1 MNQIPQAGEIY
12 QHFKGKL
19 YRIVALA
26 THTETGEQLVIY
38 QALYGEFQVFAR
50 PLSMFLEKVDA
61 KKYPDAAGKDRFM
74 RIPMAEAAA
83 VPQPVPAPSENP
95 GEPRPAAMSS
105 ENPVEPRPAAASS
118 ESPVEPQPDP
128 GLLAFLDADSYEEKL
143 EVFAS
148 LEGKVD
154 LHMLNAIAASLDL
167 ELSEGSLE
175 EQYDTLKSCL
185 MTLERYECNRLR

>member
-19 YRIVALA
+19 YRIVTLA

-95 GEPRPAAMSS
+95 VEPRPAAMPS

-128 GLLAFLDADSYEEKL
+128 GLLAFLDADSYEEKR